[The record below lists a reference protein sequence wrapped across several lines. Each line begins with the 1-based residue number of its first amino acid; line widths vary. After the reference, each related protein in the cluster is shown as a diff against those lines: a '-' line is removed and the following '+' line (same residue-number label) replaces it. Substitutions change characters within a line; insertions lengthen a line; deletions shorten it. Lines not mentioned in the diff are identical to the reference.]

1 MTSLIITFVLGLFFI
16 AGALV
21 VKIVKDK
28 EQLEDFS
35 VAAALGALVF
45 ISACDII
52 PEIFEIWSGTK
63 LFLAALFVLIGV
75 GLLMGLDHFVPD
87 HDSDELEENMVH
99 IGVMTV
105 MALSLHNIVE
115 GMSVYSISST
125 SLAGG
130 ISLAVGIGLHNI
142 PMGMLIYSTLD
153 KEKVL
158 KKRIVLSCA
167 AFSTFVGGLLMY
179 LLGEFMNEGIECAL
193 ICLALGMVIYIVFF
207 ELLPGI
213 IHAKKWARS
222 LVGFVI
228 GAAIVFLSMIFA

>member
-28 EQLEDFS
+28 ERLEDFS

-45 ISACDII
+45 ISACDIV

-125 SLAGG
+125 SLSGG

-179 LLGEFMNEGIECAL
+179 LLGEFMNESIECAL
-193 ICLALGMVIYIVFF
+193 ICVALGMVIYIVFF
-207 ELLPGI
+207 ELLPALFTQKNGQE
-213 IHAKKWARS
+213 AQSDSSSERRLCS
-222 LVGFVI
+222 SV
-228 GAAIVFLSMIFA
+228 

>member
-28 EQLEDFS
+28 ERLEDFS

-45 ISACDII
+45 ISACDIV

-63 LFLAALFVLIGV
+63 LILAALFVLIGV

-125 SLAGG
+125 SLSGG

-179 LLGEFMNEGIECAL
+179 LLGEFMNESIECAL
-193 ICLALGMVIYIVFF
+193 ICVALGMVIYIVFF

-213 IHAKKWARS
+213 IHAKKWVRS
-222 LVGFVI
+222 AVGFVI

>member
-28 EQLEDFS
+28 ERLEDFS

-45 ISACDII
+45 ISVCDIV

-63 LFLAALFVLIGV
+63 LFLAGLFVLIGV
-75 GLLMGLDHFVPD
+75 GVLMGLDHFVPD

-115 GMSVYSISST
+115 GMSVYSISAT
-125 SLAGG
+125 SLSGG

-179 LLGEFMNEGIECAL
+179 LLGEFMNESIECAL
-193 ICLALGMVIYIVFF
+193 ICVALGMVIYIVFF

-222 LVGFVI
+222 TVGFII
-228 GAAIVFLSMIFA
+228 GAAIVFLSMIIA

>member
-28 EQLEDFS
+28 ERLEDFS

-52 PEIFEIWSGTK
+52 PEIFEIWSGMK
-63 LFLAALFVLIGV
+63 LILAALFVLIGV
-75 GLLMGLDHFVPD
+75 GVLMGLDHFVPD

-125 SLAGG
+125 SLSGG

-193 ICLALGMVIYIVFF
+193 ICVALGMVIYIVFF

-222 LVGFVI
+222 AVGFII

>member
-1 MTSLIITFVLGLFFI
+1 MTSLIITFILGLFFI

-21 VKIVKDK
+21 VKVVKDK
-28 EQLEDFS
+28 ERLEDFS

-45 ISACDII
+45 ISVFDII
-52 PEIFEIWSGTK
+52 PEIFEIWSGSK
-63 LFLAALFVLIGV
+63 LIFAAIFVALGV
-75 GLLMGLDHFVPD
+75 GILMGLDHFVPD

-115 GMSVYSISST
+115 GMSVYSISSA
-125 SLAGG
+125 SLSGG
-130 ISLAVGIGLHNI
+130 ISLAVGVGLHNI

-153 KEKVL
+153 KEKLL

-179 LLGEFMNEGIECAL
+179 LLGEFMNETIECAL
-193 ICLALGMVIYIVFF
+193 ICVALGMVIYIVFF
-207 ELLPGI
+207 ELLPNV
-213 IHAKKWARS
+213 IHAKKWFRS
-222 LVGFVI
+222 GIGFAVG
-228 GAAIVFLSMIFA
+228 ALIVFLSMMLG